1 MQRASSSTVFIVGG
15 FRSASSFPASVLGS
29 GLAAATHKPRQ
40 NTKDKAVVSDRP
52 ILAVDGEQI
61 LFAFDNVED
70 ATGFLLKE
78 ATDTATIFRHNGRD
92 WDKMDR
98 PDPQP

>member
-1 MQRASSSTVFIVGG
+1 MGTWPWSLEKLQVGLSAKRLCTKRAIAGNGMFAGRIGEKV
-15 FRSASSFPASVLGS
+15 
-29 GLAAATHKPRQ
+29 
-40 NTKDKAVVSDRP
+40 VVSDRP

>member
-1 MQRASSSTVFIVGG
+1 
-15 FRSASSFPASVLGS
+15 
-29 GLAAATHKPRQ
+29 
-40 NTKDKAVVSDRP
+40 VSDRP

-92 WDKMDR
+92 WDKMVR